1 MPRSLSQPQKGS
13 VMSSRTIL
21 SLAGVAILG
30 LACVSTDAFARGRAG
45 GFHAGGVRAA
55 GFHGGGVRAA
65 NFSRGVAW
73 RGGAVRGGAYRGAA
87 LRGGAYRAAAWRG
100 GVYRGDY
107 WRPGWGR
114 AARRWSGRCRRG
126 GRRRSHS
133 TLLLWLWLSD
143 VWILSQSPVL
153 LIA

>member
-45 GFHAGGVRAA
+45 GFHAGGDRAA

-107 WRPGWGR
+107 WRPGWG
-114 AARRWSGRCRRG
+114 AAAVGAAAVG
-126 GRRRSHS
+126 AAAVGAA
-133 TLLLWLWLSD
+133 TAPYYYGYG
-143 VWILSQSPVL
+143 SQTCGYYPNPPCY
-153 LIA
+153 